1 MVIIETYGKY
11 LTRLVEN
18 YTTYFPDT
26 RLVTGTISI
35 KRIKLN
41 SIIAYVMDMQR
52 VLCQYSQNKCQYN
65 HCGAP

>member
-41 SIIAYVMDMQR
+41 SIIAYVKDMQR
-52 VLCQYSQNKCQYN
+52 VLCQYNQNKCQYN